1 MKVTNS
7 LRALLVGA
15 TLAAVAGFVPG
26 TPAFAQ
32 AKQAQ
37 PSAKLQKMLH
47 DAQEDIKN
55 KKWSEAI
62 AKLRE
67 AEGTAG
73 KTPADQHI
81 INEFLGFVYVKT
93 GNYAEAAKAWEA
105 ELDDGFTPQ
114 ADIAQKTKE
123 LAVISYQLKNY
134 DKAIDFGNRAIKGG
148 FADDQ
153 TKTLVAQSYYL
164 KGDYKNTQKFVEA
177 NIVDPQIKAGQTPSQ
192 ESLMLIY
199 SACQKLQDEECTTR
213 VMEKLVTYHPTSDSW
228 AQLLYSVRKE
238 TSSNET
244 DLLQTYR
251 LMSDTNVLKEPGD
264 YTEMAELLL
273 DGGSPG
279 EAQHVLEK
287 AIAQN
292 VFTDQRTKE
301 RSQRL
306 LDGAKKR
313 AASDQAVLPKLAQE
327 ADAAPTGDKNI
338 AIGRAYLGYG
348 QYDKAVE
355 QLQKGL
361 SKGNLKNEADAR
373 LTLGIAELKA
383 GRKDDAVKTFHSVK
397 GDPALEKLANL
408 WTLHARQAT
417 AA

>member
-15 TLAAVAGFVPG
+15 TLAAVAGLVPG

-37 PSAKLQKMLH
+37 PSTKLQKILH
-47 DAQEDIKN
+47 DAQEDLKAH
-55 KKWSEAI
+55 KFSEAI

-67 AEGTAG
+67 AEGMSG

-81 INEFLGFVYVKT
+81 INDFLSFAYIKT
-93 GNYAEAAKAWEA
+93 GNYAEAAKAMEA

-114 ADIAQKTKE
+114 NDIAQKTKE
-123 LAVISYQLKNY
+123 LATISYQLKNY
-134 DKAIDFGNRAIKGG
+134 DKAIDFGNRAIRGG
-148 FADDQ
+148 FADEQ
-153 TKTLVAQSYYL
+153 IRTLVAQSYYL
-164 KGDYKNTQKFVEA
+164 KGDYKSTQKFEEA
-177 NIVDPQIKAGQTPSQ
+177 QVDAQIKAGQTPSN

-199 SACQKLQDEECTTR
+199 SACQKLQDEECTNR
-213 VMEKLVTYHPTSDSW
+213 MMERLVTYHPTSDSW
-228 AQLLYSVRKE
+228 AQLLYNVRKQ
-238 TSSNET
+238 TSANET
-244 DLLQTYR
+244 NLLQTYR
-251 LMSDTNVLKEPGD
+251 LMSDTEVLKEPGD
-264 YTEMAELLL
+264 FTEMAELLL

-287 AIAQN
+287 AIAAN

-306 LDGAKKR
+306 LDNAKKR
-313 AASDQAVLPKLAQE
+313 AASDQALLPKLEQE
-327 ADAAPTGDKNI
+327 ANASPTGDKNI
-338 AIGRAYLGYG
+338 AVGRAFLGYG

-361 SKGNLKNEADAR
+361 SKGSLKNEADAR
-373 LTLGIAELKA
+373 LTLGIAELRA
-383 GRKDDAVKTFHSVK
+383 GRRDEAVKTFHSVK

-408 WTLHARQAT
+408 WTLRARQA
-417 AA
+417 

>member
-26 TPAFAQ
+26 TPAYAQ

-37 PSAKLQKMLH
+37 PSAKLQKILH
-47 DAQEDIKN
+47 DASEDLKAH
-55 KKWSEAI
+55 KFSEAI

-67 AEGTAG
+67 AEGMSG

-81 INEFLGFVYVKT
+81 INDFLGFAYVKT
-93 GNYAEAAKAWEA
+93 NNYAEAAKAWEA

-114 ADIAQKTKE
+114 ADIAQKTRE

-153 TKTLVAQSYYL
+153 IRTLVAQSYYL
-164 KGDYKNTQKFVEA
+164 KGDYKNTQKFQAAIIES
-177 NIVDPQIKAGQTPSQ
+177 QIKAGQTPSN
-192 ESLMLIY
+192 ESLMLLY
-199 SACQKLQDEECTTR
+199 SACQKLQDEECTNRT
-213 VMEKLVTYHPTSDSW
+213 MEKLVTYHPTSDAW
-228 AQLLYSVRKE
+228 AQLLYNVRKE
-238 TSSNET
+238 TSANET
-244 DLLQTYR
+244 NLLQTYR
-251 LMSDTNVLKEPGD
+251 LMSDADVLKEPGD

-279 EAQHVLEK
+279 EAQRVLEK
-287 AIAQN
+287 AIANN

-306 LDGAKKR
+306 LENAKKR
-313 AASDQAVLPKLAQE
+313 AASDQALLPKLEQE
-327 ADAAPTGDKNI
+327 ANASPTGDKNI
-338 AIGRAYLGYG
+338 AVGRAFLGYG

-361 SKGNLKNEADAR
+361 SKGGLKNEADAR
-373 LTLGIAELKA
+373 LTLGIAELRA

-408 WTLHARQAT
+408 WTLRARQA
-417 AA
+417 